1 MPGYRLPRVGDLLAV
16 RTTDPFDDEG
26 QVPIASVVDAGDYL
40 ILSGA
45 WRKTSIEVVIHRV
58 GQTTLNPM
66 EN

>member
-1 MPGYRLPRVGDLLAV
+1 MPYRLPRVGDLLAI

-26 QVPIASVVDAGDYL
+26 QVPIAKVVDTGDYL

-58 GQTTLNPM
+58 GSPTFNHL